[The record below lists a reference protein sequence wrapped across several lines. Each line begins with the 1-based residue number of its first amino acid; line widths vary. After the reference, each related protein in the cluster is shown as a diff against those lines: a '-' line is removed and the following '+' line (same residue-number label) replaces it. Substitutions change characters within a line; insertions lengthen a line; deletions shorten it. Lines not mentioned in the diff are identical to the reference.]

1 MINFNHDFTY
11 LFIMTDFRFDPIN
24 HTFNLLYI
32 QIMLSVRV
40 AIDLLN
46 QFNFKSTKMTKSI

>member
-1 MINFNHDFTY
+1 MIKFNRNFRCLFITTDSDFT
-11 LFIMTDFRFDPIN
+11 LIN